1 MFTTPLPA
9 QFPRLETGRL
19 VLREITPGD
28 RETIFNTYADEQVTR
43 YIMQPLTRLEQ
54 ADEVIQ
60 AFQDGYQQ
68 GKSIFWGVALKG
80 EERLAGSVSLENI
93 QWDDQRAE
101 VAYDLGRDYWGKG
114 IMSEA
119 LQAALEF
126 GFI

>member
-1 MFTTPLPA
+1 MLPA
-9 QFPRLETGRL
+9 QFPQLETERL
-19 VLREITPGD
+19 VLREITPVD
-28 RETIFNTYADEQVTR
+28 RETIFKTYANEDVTR
-43 YIMQPLTRLEQ
+43 YIMQPLTRPEQ

-60 AFQDGYQQ
+60 SFQDGYQKGQ
-68 GKSIFWGVALKG
+68 AIFWGVTLKG
-80 EERLAGSVSLENI
+80 EDRLAGSVSFENI
-93 QWDDQRAE
+93 QWDDHRAE